1 MKMKDV
7 LSESERMEIAALKLQ
22 MAKTNSLRR
31 AKKYRDKIIDIM
43 LDARDRYL
51 KEEEAAKKSN

>member
-7 LSESERMEIAALKLQ
+7 LSEAERMEIAALKLQ

-43 LDARDRYL
+43 LDARERYL
-51 KEEEAAKKSN
+51 KEEEAKKIN